1 MNRNT
6 TIHRIMLIFS
16 NYCSIQEQ
24 YYNIFLNFVPTKKPK
39 RVMYTKSETKNEKV
53 TINQKKVEST
63 TKKPM
68 PSIWYT

>member
-1 MNRNT
+1 
-6 TIHRIMLIFS
+6 
-16 NYCSIQEQ
+16 
-24 YYNIFLNFVPTKKPK
+24 
-39 RVMYTKSETKNEKV
+39 MYTKSETKNEKV